1 MEKPNVLLHK
11 SNPQLLRRLKDG
23 TIILTACRRRHI
35 LGATPGRPEHVVDER
50 EEGVGAHGHICE
62 FLEPLLAFIG
72 CETLGDVA
80 VFEVGFEV
88 LALDS
93 LLGD

>member
-1 MEKPNVLLHK
+1 MLLHK
-11 SNPQLLRRLKDG
+11 SNPQLLCCLKDG
-23 TIILTACRRRHI
+23 AIILAARRRRHI
-35 LGATPGRPEHVVDER
+35 FGATPGRPEHVVDER

-62 FLEPLLAFIG
+62 FLKPLLALLG
-72 CETLGDVA
+72 CEALGDVA
-80 VFEVGFEV
+80 LFEVSFKV